1 MGTDFTYTDARLD
14 SRDLLDRLDELE
26 AARDAFV
33 DERITETVGPGEL
46 ETWWAE
52 DHPEDADELDMLRAL
67 RDETE
72 GYADDSWRDG
82 VFFVANWDWKN
93 YAQEL
98 AEDIGALPKD
108 AGWPTYCIDWDAA
121 ARDLRMDYTSCEID
135 GNTYWYR

>member
-1 MGTDFTYTDARLD
+1 MTQIDYTADRLD
-14 SRDLLDRLDELE
+14 SRDLLDRLEELE
-26 AARDAFV
+26 ATQDEIGFQRDDSGDDMQA
-33 DERITETVGPGEL
+33 
-46 ETWWAE
+46 
-52 DHPEDADELDMLRAL
+52 ELDMLRAL

-98 AEDIGALPKD
+98 ADEMGAIPKEYS
-108 AGWPTYCIDWDAA
+108 WPASYIDWDAA
-121 ARDLRMDYTSCEID
+121 ARDLRMDYMPCEID

>member
-1 MGTDFTYTDARLD
+1 MTQIDYTADRLD
-14 SRDLLDRLDELE
+14 SRDLLDRLEELE
-26 AARDAFV
+26 ATQDEIGFQRDDSGDDMQA
-33 DERITETVGPGEL
+33 
-46 ETWWAE
+46 
-52 DHPEDADELDMLRAL
+52 ELDMLRAL

>member
-1 MGTDFTYTDARLD
+1 MTQIDYTADRLD
-14 SRDLLDRLDELE
+14 SRDLLDRLEELE
-26 AARDAFV
+26 ATQDEIGFQRDDSGDDMQA
-33 DERITETVGPGEL
+33 
-46 ETWWAE
+46 
-52 DHPEDADELDMLRAL
+52 ELDMLRAL

-82 VFFVANWDWKN
+82 VFFVADWDFEN

>member
-1 MGTDFTYTDARLD
+1 MTQIDYTADRLD
-14 SRDLLDRLDELE
+14 SRDLLDRLEELE
-26 AARDAFV
+26 ATQDEIGFQRDDSGDDMQA
-33 DERITETVGPGEL
+33 
-46 ETWWAE
+46 
-52 DHPEDADELDMLRAL
+52 ELDMLRAL

-98 AEDIGALPKD
+98 ADEMGAIPKEYS
-108 AGWPTYCIDWDAA
+108 WPASYIDWDAA

>member
-1 MGTDFTYTDARLD
+1 MGTEYTYRDPRLD
-14 SRDLLDRLDELE
+14 SRDLLERLEELE
-26 AARDAFV
+26 ADA
-33 DERITETVGPGEL
+33 DDAGLDPGES
-46 ETWWAE
+46 
-52 DHPEDADELDMLRAL
+52 DELTMLLAL

-72 GYADDSWRDG
+72 GYAGDSWRDG
-82 VFFVANWDWKN
+82 VFFVADWDFEN

>member
-1 MGTDFTYTDARLD
+1 MTQIDYTADRLD
-14 SRDLLDRLDELE
+14 SRDLLDRLEELE
-26 AARDAFV
+26 ATQDEIGFQRDDSGDDMQA
-33 DERITETVGPGEL
+33 
-46 ETWWAE
+46 
-52 DHPEDADELDMLRAL
+52 ELDMLRAL

-98 AEDIGALPKD
+98 ADEMGAIPKEYS
-108 AGWPTYCIDWDAA
+108 WPASYIDWDAA
-121 ARDLRMDYTSCEID
+121 ARDLRMDCMPCEID